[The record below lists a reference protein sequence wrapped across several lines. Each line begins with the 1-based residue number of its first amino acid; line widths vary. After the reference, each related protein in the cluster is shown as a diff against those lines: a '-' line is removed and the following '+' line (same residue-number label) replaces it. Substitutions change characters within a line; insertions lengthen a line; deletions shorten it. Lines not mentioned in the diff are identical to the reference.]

1 MVLNPARRGYAN
13 PPEPV
18 IHEMPPL
25 RYEGNDVQLRI
36 AVRRAEDN
44 TWRGR
49 LIFGPQELDEAPVT
63 TEIFCEVNET
73 DFWLAVRNLSNFHL
87 CNLYRSLVD

>member
-18 IHEMPPL
+18 IHELTPL
-25 RYEGNDVQLRI
+25 RYEGTDVPLRI
-36 AVRRAEDN
+36 SVRRAEDS

-49 LIFGPQELDEAPVT
+49 LIFGPGEVSDAPAT
-63 TEIFCEVNET
+63 TEIFCEANET
-73 DFWLAVRNLSNFHL
+73 DFWQAVRNLSNFHL